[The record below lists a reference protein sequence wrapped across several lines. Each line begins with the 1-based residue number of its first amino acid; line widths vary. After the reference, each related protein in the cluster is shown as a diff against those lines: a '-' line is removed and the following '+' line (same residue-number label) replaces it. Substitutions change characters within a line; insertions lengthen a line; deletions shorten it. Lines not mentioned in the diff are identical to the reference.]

1 MMTNQYMTK
10 PDFDLDTSYAGYG
23 FIQQIMEMNMTYG
36 QPVEDTPILRGDV
49 ATRLKNFKK
58 ILLDEV
64 NEVDDI
70 IKAVESDSTPSEVAL
85 TSIADWL
92 GDTIIY
98 CTSEMVKY
106 GLPPLA
112 VLQIIMASNFSK
124 LDENGKPILDETGQ
138 KFMKGPNYWKPEP
151 MIEDL
156 LRTLAEDV

>member
-1 MMTNQYMTK
+1 MSNQFSARHT
-10 PDFDLDTSYAGYG
+10 DLPGYAGYE
-23 FIQQIMEMNMTYG
+23 FVEQIMQMNATYA
-36 QPVEDTPILRGDV
+36 QPVEDVPRLRPDPAAKLRRFKEILQ
-49 ATRLKNFKK
+49 
-58 ILLDEV
+58 DEL

-70 IKAVESDSTPSEVAL
+70 IRVLESDGAPSEVVL

-92 GDTIIY
+92 GDIIVY

-124 LDENGKPILDETGQ
+124 LDENGQPIMDASGQ
-138 KFMKGPNYWKPEP
+138 KFEKGPNYWKPEP

-156 LRTLAEDV
+156 LRTLMQESQR

>member
-1 MMTNQYMTK
+1 MTNQQNQ
-10 PDFDLDTSYAGYG
+10 PDFELDPEYAGYG

-36 QPVEDTPILRGDV
+36 QPVEDTPVLRGDI
-49 ATRLKNFKK
+49 AARLKNFKK

-70 IKAVESDSTPSEVAL
+70 IEVVENDNMPGEVIL

-92 GDTIIY
+92 GDVIVY

-124 LDENGKPILDETGQ
+124 LGEDGKPILDETGQ

-156 LRTLAEDV
+156 LRTLTEEP